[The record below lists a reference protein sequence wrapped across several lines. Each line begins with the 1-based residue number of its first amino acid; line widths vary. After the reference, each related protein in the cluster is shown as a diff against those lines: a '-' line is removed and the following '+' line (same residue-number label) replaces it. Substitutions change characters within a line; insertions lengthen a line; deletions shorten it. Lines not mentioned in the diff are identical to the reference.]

1 MEILNRCFRQ
11 ASRAESAKVDDAFH
25 NNGTIPG
32 KRAMAKINK
41 LLVGCK
47 GFVLKNRL
55 TTQRNIAI
63 FFSTYQEKDLIIDAI
78 ESIYEQ

>member
-1 MEILNRCFRQ
+1 
-11 ASRAESAKVDDAFH
+11 
-25 NNGTIPG
+25 
-32 KRAMAKINK
+32 MAKINK